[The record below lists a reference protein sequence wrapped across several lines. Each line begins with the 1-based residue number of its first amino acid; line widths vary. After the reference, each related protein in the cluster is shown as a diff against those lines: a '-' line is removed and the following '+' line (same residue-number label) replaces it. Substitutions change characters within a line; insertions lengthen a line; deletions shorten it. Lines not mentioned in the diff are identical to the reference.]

1 MYRPEKRNRV
11 KNTELFLKKKAQ
23 KLIDQI
29 NDGGKKMIQIVLH
42 QMIFWGVSFLKTIK
56 NCVAR
61 GGLSSKLRG
70 MVATGCISNVNRKMI
85 IIYRGKPITC
95 VIKDVPR
102 C

>member
-1 MYRPEKRNRV
+1 MM
-11 KNTELFLKKKAQ
+11 KKK
-23 KLIDQI
+23 DP
-29 NDGGKKMIQIVLH
+29 NDPTPDDFL
-42 QMIFWGVSFLKTIK
+42 GVSFWKTIK

-70 MVATGCISNVNRKMI
+70 AVVMGCISNVNRKMI
-85 IIYRGKPITC
+85 IIYRGKSITY